1 MSTLT
6 QAQAVTLEG
15 TLAKRVAGMASL
27 KGESFEAVVN
37 RLVEKAL
44 KDVVYRQKRNQK
56 QWAMTKALKE
66 ALASGK
72 IVMPSDEEI
81 EAEFGSSDEN

>member
-6 QAQAVTLEG
+6 QAQAVTLES
-15 TLAKRVAGMASL
+15 TLAKRVAGMASF

-37 RLVEKAL
+37 KLVEKAL
-44 KDVVYRQKRNQK
+44 KDVLYRQKRSQK
-56 QWAMTKALKE
+56 QWAMQKALKE

-72 IVMPSDEEI
+72 IMMPTDEEI
-81 EAEFGSSDEN
+81 EAEFGSSDED